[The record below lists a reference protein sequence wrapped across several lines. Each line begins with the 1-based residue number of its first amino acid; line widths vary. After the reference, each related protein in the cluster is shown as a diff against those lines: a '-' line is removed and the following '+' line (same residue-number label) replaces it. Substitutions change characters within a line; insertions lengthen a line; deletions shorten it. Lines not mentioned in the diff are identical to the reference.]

1 MPRDGTLPKT
11 LVALVADLFCGA
23 GGSPTGARGL
33 AGPDRLGVDQVV
45 WYGAAIMAL
54 VYRLLKAYRT
64 DGATGLVSKRRGRP
78 SNRRKLGKP
87 I

>member
-54 VYRLLKAYRT
+54 CWPATPSEVKFAADSLLEG
-64 DGATGLVSKRRGRP
+64 DGLAP
-78 SNRRKLGKP
+78 PNE
-87 I
+87 IN